1 MSAFDSWVER
11 ARSVPIELALERR
24 GIILKGNGSDRCG
37 PCPKCGGDDRF
48 SINIRKQVFN
58 CRGCGAHGDIIA
70 MTQFFDGGDFKAACT
85 MLTGEPPPKP
95 NGKARAE
102 PKKIVAERFDY
113 PDADGKLLLQ
123 VERVEFLKAD
133 GTFVITK
140 DGKSKKTF
148 RQRQP
153 DPERPGEWI
162 WNVGGVA
169 PIPYRLPELIEAVG
183 NKQTILIVEGEAKV
197 NLLRSWNVPATCCL
211 WARGSGGQSTPH
223 SCKMPT
229 LCCFLIMMVPL
240 GST

>member
-1 MSAFDSWVER
+1 
-11 ARSVPIELALERR
+11 
-24 GIILKGNGSDRCG
+24 
-37 PCPKCGGDDRF
+37 
-48 SINIRKQVFN
+48 
-58 CRGCGAHGDIIA
+58 

-162 WNVGGVA
+162 WNVEGVA

-183 NKQTILIVEGEAKV
+183 NKQTNNPHRRRRSQSQSAALVECARDVLRYGRGEV
-197 NLLRSWNVPATCCL
+197 E
-211 WARGSGGQSTPH
+211 ARA
-223 SCKMPT
+223 
-229 LCCFLIMMVPL
+229 
-240 GST
+240 

>member
-1 MSAFDSWVER
+1 
-11 ARSVPIELALERR
+11 
-24 GIILKGNGSDRCG
+24 
-37 PCPKCGGDDRF
+37 
-48 SINIRKQVFN
+48 
-58 CRGCGAHGDIIA
+58 
-70 MTQFFDGGDFKAACT
+70 

-140 DGKSKKTF
+140 DSKSKKTF

-162 WNVGGVA
+162 WNVGGIA

-229 LCCFLIMMVPL
+229 LCCFLIIWFRLEAHKRCWRVPCGHCSSHSRPDLAGPAAEGRHHRL
-240 GST
+240 GDGWGHSRGAGSVDRGSDGLAADDPQPTRRRPKRKLVRTR